1 MTALRHTWFMT
12 LRQGRNL
19 MREPIWIALLL
30 VQPMVWLVLYGQLFK
45 NVTRL
50 GGFGTTSYI
59 TFLAPAIVVMNAFF
73 GATWSGMGMIAD
85 LDRKVVERF
94 LAVIVKGI
102 AWFED
107 LNNRDQAVRLMVAT
121 SKLKQ
126 EDVEKSYDF
135 LRGKHLFEPTG
146 KVSKAKLNVIHG
158 ALRELGD
165 VPAAFPVDRLFLP
178 GVTQVVD

>member
-1 MTALRHTWFMT
+1 MSKSINQVILMGNLTRDPELRTTPTGQNVCSFSMAVNRSWAAA
-12 LRQGRNL
+12 N
-19 MREPIWIALLL
+19 PKL
-30 VQPMVWLVLYGQLFK
+30 VEK
-45 NVTRL
+45 
-50 GGFGTTSYI
+50 
-59 TFLAPAIVVMNAFF
+59 
-73 GATWSGMGMIAD
+73 
-85 LDRKVVERF
+85 F
-94 LAVIVKGI
+94 LAVVAKGI

-146 KVSKAKLNVIHG
+146 KVSKAKLNVILG